1 MLEAIILGLVQGL
14 TEFLPVS
21 SSGHL
26 VIVPYLVAWED
37 PPLAFDVALHG
48 ATLLAVMAYFAGDL
62 WFLATRTVGIG
73 AAGPEETGRARFTL
87 ALLAVA
93 SVPAALAGYF
103 LEPVFEETFGDPRMA
118 AGMLFVTAGML
129 WVAEHL
135 RRARAAEAQGVAVR
149 EMTPRQARL
158 DPGRDE
164 GTTSVSDAFV
174 IGLAQM
180 LAILPGISRSGA
192 TIAAGMARGLSREGA
207 ARFSFLMAIP
217 VIAGAFV
224 FQLGDL
230 LGEGVA
236 ASAYGGTRL
245 VAGMVAA
252 AASGYW
258 AIRYLLRL
266 VVTEDL
272 LGFARYVMFFGGLTL
287 LGAFTWIGPPSQV

>member
-26 VIVPYLVAWED
+26 VILPYLVAWES
-37 PPLAFDVALHG
+37 PPLAFDVALHA
-48 ATLLAVMAYFAGDL
+48 ATLLAVLAYFAGDL
-62 WFLATRTVGIG
+62 WFLATRMFGIG
-73 AAGPEETGRARFTL
+73 ADSPDETRRARVSI

-93 SVPAALAGYF
+93 SVPAGLAGYF
-103 LEPVFEETFGDPRMA
+103 LEPIFEDTFGDPRLA
-118 AGMLFVTAGML
+118 AGLLFVTAALL
-129 WVAEHL
+129 WGAERLRRRRAAAAHDVPVAEL
-135 RRARAAEAQGVAVR
+135 S
-149 EMTPRQARL
+149 PRQARL

-164 GTTSVSDAFV
+164 GTTTFADAIV

-192 TIAAGMARGLSREGA
+192 TIAAGMVRGLSREGA
-207 ARFSFLMAIP
+207 ARFSFLMSIP

-230 LGEGVA
+230 TGDSLQG
-236 ASAYGGTRL
+236 SAYGGPAL
-245 VAGMVAA
+245 IAGMVAA
-252 AASGYW
+252 AVSGYW

-266 VVTEDL
+266 VTTEDL
-272 LGFARYVMFFGGLTL
+272 LGFARYVAFFGALTL